1 MTDNIYL
8 FTDGSVNPKLKVGYG
23 AILVARD
30 INQPLKEL
38 KSKVKLKRFSD
49 TSSTKLEL
57 ENLLWGLSL
66 VMIEGSNT
74 AVIVYTDSQNIL
86 SLPERRVRLEN
97 NNYLTRGNK
106 EVKNQDLYKEFYRM
120 FDAYNIQIVKV
131 KGHQP
136 GRQKTQEESVFTLVD
151 RASRKAIREEFRK

>member
-1 MTDNIYL
+1 MTDIIYL
-8 FTDGSVNPKLKVGYG
+8 FTDGSVNPQLKVGYG
-23 AILVARD
+23 AVLLTKD
-30 INQPLKEL
+30 IKQPIEVLKL
-38 KSKVKLKRFSD
+38 QVKLKRFID

-57 ENLLWGLSL
+57 ENLLWALSL
-66 VMIEGSNT
+66 VKNEGNST
-74 AVIVYTDSQNIL
+74 IIVYTDSQNIL
-86 SLPERRVRLEN
+86 KLQERRVRLEN

-120 FDAYNIQIVKV
+120 FDAYNIQIIKV